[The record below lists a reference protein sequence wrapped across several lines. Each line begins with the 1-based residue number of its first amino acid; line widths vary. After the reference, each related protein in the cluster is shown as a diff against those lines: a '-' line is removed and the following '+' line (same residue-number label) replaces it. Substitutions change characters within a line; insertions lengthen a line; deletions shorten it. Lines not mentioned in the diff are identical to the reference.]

1 MGVFFIFFSPNFQSV
16 SSRVVDKFGSAF
28 FSINLSMN
36 SYSKMTQIP
45 EFLIDY
51 INKNQV
57 ELPTDLKNLINEF
70 HERRKY
76 CRKDLF
82 ALELDVLGPEE
93 GESVRTWQSRRNYLH
108 FSSPEFLYHSQS
120 FIKRFWEAIETKD
133 VRAQNSM
140 IHNEV
145 RAAMI
150 ALYNF

>member
-28 FSINLSMN
+28 FSIYLSMN

-82 ALELDVLGPEE
+82 ALELDVLL
-93 GESVRTWQSRRNYLH
+93 SL
-108 FSSPEFLYHSQS
+108 
-120 FIKRFWEAIETKD
+120 
-133 VRAQNSM
+133 
-140 IHNEV
+140 IH
-145 RAAMI
+145 I
-150 ALYNF
+150 

>member
-16 SSRVVDKFGSAF
+16 SSRVVDKFGSVF

-36 SYSKMTQIP
+36 SYSKMTEVP
-45 EFLIDY
+45 TFLIDY

-93 GESVRTWQSRRNYLH
+93 GESVRTWQSRRTHLH

-140 IHNEV
+140 IRNEV
-145 RAAMI
+145 RE
-150 ALYNF
+150 ALVALL